1 MRRNSTIEGVDNSG
15 LIPFA
20 DLLSNSVG
28 IIIFVLAFTVLQ
40 SASGIVP
47 KKMPIEHSANG
58 SSSVIYVCH
67 NQRLLPL
74 NTDLTKSLFKGMPS
88 LSYENVDQWIRRF
101 NQKRAGDDFF
111 TVIPEGETSYSG
123 DDLDRSAQLT
133 LSAAFYPKDYS
144 GETEIALE
152 RKESLFCISLST
164 IDNKKQF
171 VYFLVYP
178 DDIDLFRKAREV
190 ARTKYGLN
198 VGWGPLEKDQP
209 VRFSLNGGTGIKPQV
224 Q

>member
-1 MRRNSTIEGVDNSG
+1 MRRRFIKEGNDNSG

-40 SASGIVP
+40 SAGGVVP
-47 KKMPIEHSANG
+47 MKLPIERSTQG
-58 SSSVIYVCH
+58 SSSVIFVCYH
-67 NQRLLPL
+67 DKLLPL
-74 NTDLTKSLFKGMPS
+74 NTDLTKSLFKGLPA
-88 LSYENVDQWIRRF
+88 LKYDNADLWIRRF
-101 NQKRAGDDFF
+101 TQKRVEDECF
-111 TVIPEGETSYSG
+111 TIVPEGETSYSG
-123 DDLDRSAQLT
+123 GAMDRSAQLI
-133 LSAAFYPKDYS
+133 LSASFYPKANA
-144 GETEIALE
+144 GEAEEALN
-152 RKESLFCISLST
+152 RKESQISKSLST
-164 IDNKKQF
+164 IDSKKQF

-198 VGWGPLEKDQP
+198 VGWGPVGKDEP
-209 VRFSLNGGTGIKPQV
+209 VRFSLSGGSGIKPQV